1 MDNDI
6 SEDRLQQEMAETR
19 ASLTEKLET
28 LEQKVVG
35 TVENATNT
43 VSETVDA
50 IKETVHETVASV
62 QEGVK
67 GGVDSVKEV
76 FDLPAHVDKHPW
88 LMVGGSVAVGY
99 CVGTLLMQNSHRE
112 AAPAVSS
119 GAMFGNA
126 YAGNAYTPAPQPRTQ
141 NVPAPASVAEPSAWE
156 SEISKLKGLALGML
170 FGTAREMLVQ
180 SLPEHMGEQLKEI
193 VDNVTRKVG
202 GEPLPS
208 SDWDKL
214 REASSSESESSFS
227 QETVPSQQQKA
238 EAGMETGNPPQTG
251 NGHRGARRW

>member
-1 MDNDI
+1 MDNDK
-6 SEDRLQQEMAETR
+6 SEEMLQREMAETR

-35 TVENATNT
+35 TVESATTT

-50 IKETVHETVASV
+50 IKETVHETVATV
-62 QEGVK
+62 QDGVK
-67 GGVDSVKEV
+67 GSVDSVKEI
-76 FDLPAHVDKHPW
+76 FDVPAHVDKHPW

-99 CVGTLLMQNSHRE
+99 CVGTLLMQNSQRE
-112 AAPAVSS
+112 AAPAFSNAS
-119 GAMFGNA
+119 MFGNH
-126 YAGNAYTPAPQPRTQ
+126 YAPVPQPRSQ
-141 NVPAPASVAEPSAWE
+141 PAPAPAAPAEPSVWE

-170 FGTAREMLVQ
+170 FGTAREMLLQ
-180 SLPEHMGEQLKEI
+180 SVPGHMGEQLKEI

-214 REASSSESESSFS
+214 REANPPMSEPATSQEPMMSSSSMESGSMG
-227 QETVPSQQQKA
+227 
-238 EAGMETGNPPQTG
+238 EAGKPAQTG
-251 NGHRGARRW
+251 NGHRAARRW

>member
-6 SEDRLQQEMAETR
+6 SEDMLQREMAETR

-35 TVENATNT
+35 TVENATTT

-50 IKETVHETVASV
+50 IKDTVHETVASV

-67 GGVDSVKEV
+67 GGVDSVKEI
-76 FDLPAHVDKHPW
+76 FDVPAHVEKHPW

-99 CVGTLLMQNSHRE
+99 CVGTLLMQNSQRE
-112 AAPAVSS
+112 AAPAFSNAS
-119 GAMFGNA
+119 MFGNN
-126 YAGNAYTPAPQPRTQ
+126 YAPVPQPRSQ
-141 NVPAPASVAEPSAWE
+141 PAPAPAEPSIWE

-170 FGTAREMLVQ
+170 FGTAREMLLQ
-180 SLPEHMGEQLKEI
+180 SVPGHMGEQLKEI

-214 REASSSESESSFS
+214 REANPPMSEPSTGQEPMMSSSS
-227 QETVPSQQQKA
+227 
-238 EAGMETGNPPQTG
+238 METGSMGEAGKPAQTG
-251 NGHRGARRW
+251 NGHRAARRW